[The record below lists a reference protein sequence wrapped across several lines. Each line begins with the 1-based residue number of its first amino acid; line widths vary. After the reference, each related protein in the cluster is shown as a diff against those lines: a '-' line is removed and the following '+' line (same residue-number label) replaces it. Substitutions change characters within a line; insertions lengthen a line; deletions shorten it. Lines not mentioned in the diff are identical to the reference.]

1 MKHVFCY
8 FKKVTPHIQYI
19 MYMMFISKTIAEFL
33 EPERSSYT
41 WIRAPEKRPPLYIVS
56 DFGRGH
62 CILSHL
68 LSRVG

>member
-1 MKHVFCY
+1 VSALCTLIRKAADSCVGE
-8 FKKVTPHIQYI
+8 
-19 MYMMFISKTIAEFL
+19 MFETIAEFL

-41 WIRAPEKRPPLYIVS
+41 WIRAPEKSTPPYIVS